1 MSKFKTVSE
10 SNPARRVFSDGLLK
24 VNSVDKDKNYKVS
37 LMLLSE
43 GRNRNGW
50 VYENIAANLSQF
62 VNIPLLYSVIDG
74 KVANSH
80 DFEMK
85 KDKNGETYA
94 SFIGAESEHIAGWIV
109 DKLPN
114 GEPNAYLAT
123 IDGKQWVC
131 VKEAFLPAF
140 YNKEFID
147 ELESNGGQMSISIE
161 TLVYKNRVEG
171 DTEYEE
177 NWKCVGVT
185 ILGRGVAPA
194 VAGANIRKL
203 SARGE
208 AFREIKMRAASY
220 YEQETPIEPQT
231 QKQNS
236 KKGEARTM
244 AKVRKLADM
253 SSLFPAYTV
262 LAVNGQTVALLDE
275 KGRPCVYTFRDNE
288 TTVVNEQIV
297 EVAANSVFGEGENAV
312 SVPVEQLVG
321 TVQARLDA
329 TKAALD
335 KATKE
340 NADLTAKINAMTEAE
355 HKRRV
360 ELVKNAIKTKLNY
373 MRENSGC
380 EIPNDLCDDMLT
392 DDCLNGYAEKV
403 DGAGNFCGDKE
414 AEEKVGARCAE
425 KICDA
430 HKARQNAQK
439 TRFVWESDEEDS
451 GANAPK
457 SGVESVLKEYAAK
470 KN

>member
-10 SNPARRVFSDGLLK
+10 SSPVRRVFSDGLLK

-50 VYENIAANLSQF
+50 VYENIEANISQF

-74 KVANSH
+74 KIANSH

-208 AFREIKMRAASY
+208 AFQEIKMRAASY

-231 QKQNS
+231 QHKKNQE
-236 KKGEARTM
+236 KGEARTM
-244 AKVRKLADM
+244 KVRKIDDLRPM
-253 SSLFPAYTV
+253 FPDYTV
-262 LAVNGQTVALLDE
+262 LNVNGQTVALLSQ
-275 KGRPCVYTFRDNE
+275 KGRPCVYTFLENE
-288 TTVVNEQIV
+288 DTVVTEKIT
-297 EVAANSVFGEGENAV
+297 EVAVNSVFGEGDNTVDV
-312 SVPVEQLVG
+312 SAEQLVG
-321 TVQARLDA
+321 GVQARLDA
-329 TKAALD
+329 TKTALD
-335 KATKE
+335 KVTAE
-340 NADLTAKINAMTEAE
+340 NAELTAKINAMTEAE
-355 HKRRV
+355 KKRR
-360 ELVKNAIKTKLNY
+360 EKLVIDAIKNEFAEN
-373 MRENSGC
+373 RECFKSDADID
-380 EIPNDLCDDMLT
+380 EHLCDDLLT
-392 DDCLNGYAEKV
+392 DDCIGKYAEMTDDK
-403 DGAGNFCGDKE
+403 GEFIGDTRARADVNNKCNQVVRQAKKARE
-414 AEEKVGARCAE
+414 AKNNSHFDLGRLIEDQSEKAMTSVE
-425 KICDA
+425 KI
-430 HKARQNAQK
+430 
-439 TRFVWESDEEDS
+439 
-451 GANAPK
+451 
-457 SGVESVLKEYAAK
+457 LKD
-470 KN
+470 

>member
-123 IDGKQWVC
+123 IDGRQWVC

-262 LAVNGQTVALLDE
+262 LGVNGQTVALLDE
-275 KGRPCVYTFRDNE
+275 KGRTCTYTFRENE
-288 TTVVNEQIV
+288 DTVVTEQIV
-297 EVAANSVFGEGENAV
+297 EVAANSLFGEGDNAV

-340 NADLTAKINAMTEAE
+340 NTDLTAKINAMTEAE
-355 HKRRV
+355 KKRREKLV
-360 ELVKNAIKTKLNY
+360 RDAVNSELAEN
-373 MRENSGC
+373 RECFKG
-380 EIPNDLCDDMLT
+380 EADIDEHLCDELLT
-392 DDCLNGYAEKV
+392 DERVCKYAEMV
-403 DGAGNFCGDKE
+403 DCDGNFCGDE
-414 AEEKVGARCAE
+414 RARADVNDKCN
-425 KICDA
+425 
-430 HKARQNAQK
+430 KAVR
-439 TRFVWESDEEDS
+439 E
-451 GANAPK
+451 
-457 SGVESVLKEYAAK
+457 AK
-470 KN
+470 KERQAKNNSHFDWGTIVEGNPEAGKTSIDKILED